1 MSSVIVKPN
10 MKVPH
15 AVLAFALV
23 TLAGIL
29 PACTSS
35 RTQAAGLYEDRVNAD
50 ANEGYATTPVHVGM
64 SRAEV
69 NAALGTTKPV
79 FNTPSGR
86 INFEAVETSD
96 GRVLILP
103 YVYKN
108 RTAPSPEDVIEHPPS
123 YMTVLGE

>member
-1 MSSVIVKPN
+1 MLPRIPRLSFLHFL
-10 MKVPH
+10 VP
-15 AVLAFALV
+15 LLGSAL
-23 TLAGIL
+23 LGGCASKASYM
-29 PACTSS
+29 PS
-35 RTQAAGLYEDRVNAD
+35 EAD
-50 ANEGYATTPVHVGM
+50 AAAPGELTTPVHIGM

-69 NAALGTTKPV
+69 NAALGKTKPV

-86 INFEAVETSD
+86 INFEAVETAE

-108 RTAPSPEDVIEHPPS
+108 RTTPSPEDVIEHPPS